1 MPEPG
6 GDVVWYRARLHPE
19 LRAAVAVPLTRLETE
34 RARGVLPREV
44 SLDTARDQARKLAQL
59 LRGLEDLDT
68 RRLRL
73 GVDDMLHTPHR
84 LTLIRGGRQALDA
97 AVAAGALAAAI
108 SGSGSAIV
116 ALGRGD
122 LTAAAEA
129 MRAAFVQAGES
140 ATAFVSGVPA
150 SGYRVEALSEGRP
163 T

>member
-1 MPEPG
+1 
-6 GDVVWYRARLHPE
+6 
-19 LRAAVAVPLTRLETE
+19 
-34 RARGVLPREV
+34 
-44 SLDTARDQARKLAQL
+44 
-59 LRGLEDLDT
+59 
-68 RRLRL
+68 
-73 GVDDMLHTPHR
+73 VDDMLHTPHR